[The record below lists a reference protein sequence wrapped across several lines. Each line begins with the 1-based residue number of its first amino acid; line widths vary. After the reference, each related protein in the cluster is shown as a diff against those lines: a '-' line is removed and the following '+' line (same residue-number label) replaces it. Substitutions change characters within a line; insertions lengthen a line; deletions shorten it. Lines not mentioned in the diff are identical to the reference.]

1 MTILRDESSNGRYLG
16 FMFLILTFPMSALG
30 FIMLPK
36 VSAYY
41 EASIRARNSN
51 PRQTVKRGDARG
63 SVHISGLYGNPYAI
77 DNNTRVAAGVGS
89 EALNTVTGTPQVSGL
104 VAESPSGAEAPLT
117 EAIDC
122 PSPPQPEH

>member
-89 EALNTVTGTPQVSGL
+89 GSPQHRYGHASSEWFG
-104 VAESPSGAEAPLT
+104 G
-117 EAIDC
+117 
-122 PSPPQPEH
+122 